1 MRLFISDWFTNQSHP
16 GTSLLGKYFH
26 RYFLLE
32 FNFFQSWARGN
43 CLYFSVNM
51 SMGVYC
57 LSMLTCYC
65 INLTSFVPHDDVM
78 WNYFCA
84 VSINSLPPKSCPIQP
99 LDSSFP
105 IPIIH
110 PFVKVER
117 TQSKFYMAGF
127 SPLPYRHL
135 KPLTLRHEQNTH
147 TLHPTHTHNPHTI
160 SHAPHLTLHTLLLLT
175 HIAILPPLSVCHHC
189 VKRQ

>member
-1 MRLFISDWFTNQSHP
+1 M
-16 GTSLLGKYFH
+16 
-26 RYFLLE
+26 YFLLE
-32 FNFFQSWARGN
+32 FKKFQSWARGN

-117 TQSKFYMAGF
+117 THSKFYMAGF

-135 KPLTLRHEQNTH
+135 KPTPTPTPYTLRTPTTH
-147 TLHPTHTHNPHTI
+147 TPYLTPHT
-160 SHAPHLTLHTLLLLT
+160 SHCKSSYSYT
-175 HIAILPPLSVCHHC
+175 HIAILPPLSSL
-189 VKRQ
+189 RQASMTI

>member
-1 MRLFISDWFTNQSHP
+1 M
-16 GTSLLGKYFH
+16 
-26 RYFLLE
+26 YFLLE
-32 FNFFQSWARGN
+32 FKKFQSWARGN

-78 WNYFCA
+78 WNYFCV
-84 VSINSLPPKSCPIQP
+84 VSINSLPPKSFPIQP

-117 TQSKFYMAGF
+117 THSKFYMAGF

-135 KPLTLRHEQNTH
+135 KPTPTPTPYTLRTPTTH
-147 TLHPTHTHNPHTI
+147 TPYLTPHT
-160 SHAPHLTLHTLLLLT
+160 SHCTPSYSSP
-175 HIAILPPLSVCHHC
+175 I
-189 VKRQ
+189 

>member
-1 MRLFISDWFTNQSHP
+1 
-16 GTSLLGKYFH
+16 
-26 RYFLLE
+26 
-32 FNFFQSWARGN
+32 
-43 CLYFSVNM
+43 
-51 SMGVYC
+51 
-57 LSMLTCYC
+57 MLTCYC

-78 WNYFCA
+78 WNYFCV

-117 TQSKFYMAGF
+117 THSKFYMAGF

-135 KPLTLRHEQNTH
+135 KPTPTPTPYTLRTPTTH
-147 TLHPTHTHNPHTI
+147 TPYLTPHT
-160 SHAPHLTLHTLLLLT
+160 SHCKSSYSYT
-175 HIAILPPLSVCHHC
+175 HIAILPPLSSLRQASMTIWRELWWARPGLNLLFFQIFYQMPQLFNEQGRKVNNLREYA
-189 VKRQ
+189 VKLE